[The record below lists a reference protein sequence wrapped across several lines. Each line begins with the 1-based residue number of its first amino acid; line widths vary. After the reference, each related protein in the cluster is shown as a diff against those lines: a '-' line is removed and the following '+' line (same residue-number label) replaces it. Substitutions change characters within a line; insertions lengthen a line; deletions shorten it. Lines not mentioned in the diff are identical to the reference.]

1 MILSIQYIA
10 WNLALH
16 TLDRVQWCS
25 VTDSA
30 RNNLVNHELDTTK
43 QFHDS
48 DPKDGVTVE
57 L

>member
-16 TLDRVQWCS
+16 TLDQVQWCS
-25 VTDSA
+25 VTGSA
-30 RNNLVNHELDTTK
+30 RNNLVNLELATTE
-43 QFHDS
+43 QFHGS
-48 DPKDGVTVE
+48 DPKDDVTVE